1 MKAPES
7 TRSTQSEN
15 PESPDASSTTT
26 CLFCLEENGPPSS
39 SSSSDTQP
47 PTDHA
52 FLFPCACRVM
62 AHGAC
67 LNEWLNG
74 ELECPI
80 CREAVQWEW
89 DGDLENPL
97 NEVRRVVYE
106 PAQSSGSSSSSS
118 SPRSPPRP
126 PPHRHIFSPRF
137 HRSRQAPLLDHRF
150 AQDTLSPPS
159 SPPSSPSSSAFR
171 WCRCSCRC
179 EGCRSE
185 RRVLPNNCCLQGVVC
200 IVCLSVVALVA
211 VAMILLGVFLFGKS
225 PPHRL

>member
-1 MKAPES
+1 MVDTIIVGCDISGVSCVSYESRIRFGHFPNMKAP

-15 PESPDASSTTT
+15 PDASSTTT
-26 CLFCLEENGPPSS
+26 CLFCLEENGPLSS
-39 SSSSDTQP
+39 SSSSDAQP

-80 CREAVQWEW
+80 CRKAVQWEW

-106 PAQSSGSSSSSS
+106 PAQSSGSSSSSGV
-118 SPRSPPRP
+118 
-126 PPHRHIFSPRF
+126 
-137 HRSRQAPLLDHRF
+137 
-150 AQDTLSPPS
+150 
-159 SPPSSPSSSAFR
+159 
-171 WCRCSCRC
+171 CR
-179 EGCRSE
+179 
-185 RRVLPNNCCLQGVVC
+185 
-200 IVCLSVVALVA
+200 
-211 VAMILLGVFLFGKS
+211 
-225 PPHRL
+225 